1 MATTIQQS
9 FLKLKQNLEITDLQ
23 EATVSTRQKSV
34 RGVIEAGINLVD
46 PYSFLTGSYS
56 RQTLIA
62 PLKEADIDI
71 FFVLDSKY
79 FYNYENGQNGGQA
92 GLLDFVKGTCE
103 KHIPKRRILAETDK
117 P

>member
-9 FLKLKQNLEITDLQ
+9 FLKLKQNLKITDPQ

-34 RGVIEAGINLVD
+34 YGVMEARISLVD

-62 PLKEADIDI
+62 PLKEADIE
-71 FFVLDSKY
+71 VY
-79 FYNYENGQNGGQA
+79 P
-92 GLLDFVKGTCE
+92 V
-103 KHIPKRRILAETDK
+103 
-117 P
+117 